1 MGKRECNKN
10 IPHSFCVSPPK
21 TFCFSFQAFGE
32 NITDK
37 QGFFFFKKRSFELP
51 QQVERSNKEKV
62 CQNKWWFEGEEVWEA
77 AVGWGVF
84 LFFSYLYLFFS
95 IIYQNCIPE
104 GAGKRTCRQ

>member
-1 MGKRECNKN
+1 MYLLQKPSVFPFRHLGKTLQINK
-10 IPHSFCVSPPK
+10 
-21 TFCFSFQAFGE
+21 A
-32 NITDK
+32 
-37 QGFFFFKKRSFELP
+37 FFFLKKRSFELP